1 MLSKRELATV
11 LAALRFWQR
20 HGPPQINSFF
30 DRLEIGEQ
38 ELFQEIGTDSR
49 SFAPLTSPEID
60 VLCER
65 LNAGDPVESEPCECE
80 QPGHFRSG
88 IPGILAHLENGRLVP
103 GASVERCDLCQRYP
117 SDEAALQ
124 RLVEL
129 GIA

>member
-1 MLSKRELATV
+1 VLHKRELATV
-11 LAALRFWQR
+11 LAALRFWQHYGSPR
-20 HGPPQINSFF
+20 INSFF

-38 ELFQEIGTDSR
+38 ELFQEIATDSR

-65 LNAGDPVESEPCECE
+65 LKDGGTLEHEPCECE

-88 IPGILAHLENGRLVP
+88 IPGILAHLEDGRLVP

-117 SDEAALQ
+117 NDETALQ
-124 RLVEL
+124 KLVEL
-129 GIA
+129 GMT